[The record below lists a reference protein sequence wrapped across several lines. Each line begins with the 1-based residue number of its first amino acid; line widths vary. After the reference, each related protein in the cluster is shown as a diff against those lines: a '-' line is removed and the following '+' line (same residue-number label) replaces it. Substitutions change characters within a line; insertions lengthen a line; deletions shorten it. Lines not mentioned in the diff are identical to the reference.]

1 MAEPVTAGHRRPVGE
16 NRVTEQQR
24 FVVIGAGQA
33 AARAAKA
40 MRSAGFDGAIT
51 IIGSEPHA
59 PYERPMLSKAL
70 LLSPDA
76 PVPFVFPPQ
85 VYADLAI
92 ELRTG
97 CAATAIDRRA
107 RTVSLADGSALGYD
121 RLMLAT
127 GGRLRRLSIPGVPAG
142 DILYLRDLDESR
154 LLEARLRDRP
164 SLAVIG
170 GGFIGLEVAASAA
183 ILGCRVTVVEAADR
197 LLPRLGSPEASAAV
211 LAHHRALGIDI
222 RLNAGVDR
230 GEAGVLFLNDGSTV
244 DAQVIVA
251 GIGVVPE
258 TTLAEEAGLD
268 VDDGVLVDEFG
279 MTCDPLVFAAG
290 DITRH
295 YHPLLGRRIR
305 LESWQNAN
313 MQAEAAGRAM
323 AGVRTPYQEIPW
335 LWSDQGDLNLQMAGA
350 PAAVDRTVV
359 RGRPDGP
366 EGASIFQFDGERLVG
381 AVTLNRGKDMTMI
394 RRLLGHDALALP
406 AEQLADEAVPLRGFI
421 PARAAA

>member
-1 MAEPVTAGHRRPVGE
+1 M
-16 NRVTEQQR
+16 
-24 FVVIGAGQA
+24 IGA
-33 AARAAKA
+33 
-40 MRSAGFDGAIT
+40 
-51 IIGSEPHA
+51 EPHA

-70 LLSPDA
+70 LLSADT

-85 VYADLAI
+85 VYADLDI

-97 CAATAIDRRA
+97 CAAVAIDRSA
-107 RTVSLADGSALGYD
+107 KAVTLADGSALSYD
-121 RLMLAT
+121 GLMLAT
-127 GGRLRRLSIPGVPAG
+127 GGRLRRLAIAGVPAEA
-142 DILYLRDLDESR
+142 ILYLRDLDECR
-154 LLEARLRDRP
+154 VLEAKLRERP

-183 ILGCRVTVVEAADR
+183 VLGCRVTVIEAADR

-222 RLNAGVDR
+222 RLNASVSHGD
-230 GEAGVLFLNDGSTV
+230 GNSLVLLDGSAVAAT
-244 DAQVIVA
+244 VIVA
-251 GIGVVPE
+251 GIGVMPE
-258 TTLAEEAGLD
+258 TALAEAAGLA
-268 VDDGVLVDEFG
+268 VDDGVLVDEYG
-279 MTCDPLVFAAG
+279 ATSDPLVFAAG
-290 DITRH
+290 DVTRH

-359 RGRPDGP
+359 RGQPDGP
-366 EGASIFQFDGERLVG
+366 DGASIFQFDGERLVG

-394 RRLLGHDALALP
+394 RRLLGQDALALP
-406 AEQLADEAVPLRGFI
+406 AEQLADETVPLRGFM
-421 PARAAA
+421 RAKIAA

>member
-1 MAEPVTAGHRRPVGE
+1 M
-16 NRVTEQQR
+16 
-24 FVVIGAGQA
+24 VIGAGQA

-230 GEAGVLFLNDGSTV
+230 GEGDRLYLLDGSTV

-335 LWSDQGDLNLQMAGA
+335 LWSDQGDLNLQVAGA

>member
-1 MAEPVTAGHRRPVGE
+1 M
-16 NRVTEQQR
+16 TEQQR

-40 MRSAGFDGAIT
+40 MRSAGFGGAIT
-51 IIGSEPHA
+51 IIGSESHP

-85 VYADLAI
+85 VYADLDI
-92 ELRTG
+92 ELKTG
-97 CAATAIDRRA
+97 CAATAIDRGA
-107 RTVSLADGSALGYD
+107 RTVSLADGSTIGYD

-127 GGRLRRLSIPGVPAG
+127 GGRLRRLAIPGVAAE

-154 LLEARLRDRP
+154 VLEARLRDQP
-164 SLAVIG
+164 SLTVIG

-211 LAHHRALGIDI
+211 LAHHRRLGIDI
-222 RLNAGVDR
+222 RLNAGVNR
-230 GEAGVLFLNDGSTV
+230 GEVGVLFLNDGSTV

-258 TTLAEEAGLD
+258 TRLAEAAGLD

-279 MTCDPLVFAAG
+279 MTSDPLVFAAG

-323 AGVRTPYQEIPW
+323 AGVHTPYQEIPW

-359 RGRPDGP
+359 RGQPEGP
-366 EGASIFQFDGERLVG
+366 EGASIFQFDGDRLVG

-394 RRLLGHDALALP
+394 RRLLGHQSLALP
-406 AEQLADEAVPLRGFI
+406 VEQLADETVPLRGFI

>member
-1 MAEPVTAGHRRPVGE
+1 MSER
-16 NRVTEQQR
+16 QR
-24 FVVIGAGQA
+24 FVILGAGQA

-40 MRSAGFDGAIT
+40 MRSAGFEGALT
-51 IIGSEPHA
+51 IIGAEPHA

-70 LLSPDA
+70 LLAPDT

-85 VYADLAI
+85 TYADLDI

-97 CAATAIDRRA
+97 CAAVAIDRDR
-107 RTVSLADGSALGYD
+107 RTVSLADGATVPYD

-127 GGRLRRLSIPGVPAG
+127 GGRLRRLAIPGVPPEA
-142 DILYLRDLDESR
+142 ILYLRDLDECR
-154 LLEARLRDRP
+154 VLEARLRQRP
-164 SLAVIG
+164 SLLVIG

-183 ILGCRVTVVEAADR
+183 LLGCRVTVIETADR

-222 RLNAGVDR
+222 RLNAGVSHGD
-230 GEAGVLFLNDGSTV
+230 GASLHLTDGSTV
-244 DAQVIVA
+244 DAAVIVA

-258 TTLAEEAGLD
+258 TTLAEEAGLA
-268 VDDGVLVDEFG
+268 VEDGVLVDEYG
-279 MTCDPLVFAAG
+279 VTSDPLIFAAG
-290 DITRH
+290 DVTRH
-295 YHPLLGRRIR
+295 HHPLLGRRIR

-323 AGVRTPYQEIPW
+323 AGVRAPYQEIPW

-359 RGRPDGP
+359 RGRADGA

-394 RRLLGHDALALP
+394 RRLLGQDALALP
-406 AEQLADEAVPLRGFI
+406 AEQLADETVPLRGFM
-421 PARAAA
+421 RAKATV

>member
-1 MAEPVTAGHRRPVGE
+1 MSERQG
-16 NRVTEQQR
+16 
-24 FVVIGAGQA
+24 FVILGAGQA

-40 MRSAGFDGAIT
+40 MRSAGFEGAVT
-51 IIGSEPHA
+51 IIGAEPHA

-70 LLSPDA
+70 LLAPET

-85 VYADLAI
+85 TYAELDI
-92 ELRTG
+92 DLRTG
-97 CAATAIDRRA
+97 CAAVAIDRRA
-107 RTVSLADGSALGYD
+107 RTVSLADGSTVPYD

-127 GGRLRRLSIPGVPAG
+127 GGRLRRLFIPGIPSEA
-142 DILYLRDLDESR
+142 ILYLRELDECR
-154 LLEARLRDRP
+154 VLEAKLRGKP
-164 SLAVIG
+164 PLVVIG

-183 ILGCRVTVVEAADR
+183 MLGCRVTVIEAADR

-211 LAHHRALGIDI
+211 LAHHSALGVDI
-222 RLNAGVDR
+222 RLNASVSR
-230 GEAGVLFLNDGSTV
+230 GEEGVLFLGDGSTV

-251 GIGVVPE
+251 GIGVMPE
-258 TTLAEEAGLD
+258 TALAEEAGLA
-268 VDDGVLVDEFG
+268 VEDGVLVDEFG
-279 MTCDPLVFAAG
+279 MTSDPLIFAAG
-290 DITRH
+290 DVTRH

-359 RGRPDGP
+359 RGRAEGA
-366 EGASIFQFDGERLVG
+366 EGASIFQFDGQRLVG

-394 RRLLGHDALALP
+394 RRLLGQSALALP
-406 AEQLADEAVPLRGFI
+406 IEQLADETVPLRGFM
-421 PARAAA
+421 PGRVAA

>member
-1 MAEPVTAGHRRPVGE
+1 MS
-16 NRVTEQQR
+16 EQQR
-24 FVVIGAGQA
+24 FLVIGAGQA

-40 MRSAGFDGAIT
+40 MRSAGFEGAIT
-51 IIGSEPHA
+51 ILGAEPHA

-70 LLSPDA
+70 LLAPTT
-76 PVPFVFPPQ
+76 PVPFVYPPQ
-85 VYADLAI
+85 TYTELDI
-92 ELRTG
+92 DLRTG
-97 CAATAIDRRA
+97 CAAVAIDRCA
-107 RTVSLADGSALGYD
+107 RTVSLADGSTVPYD
-121 RLMLAT
+121 GLMIAT
-127 GGRLRRLSIPGVPAG
+127 GGRLRRLSIPGVPSEA
-142 DILYLRDLDESR
+142 ILYLRDLDECR
-154 LLEARLRDRP
+154 VLEAKLRKVP
-164 SLAVIG
+164 SLVVIG

-183 ILGCRVTVVEAADR
+183 MLGCRVRVIEAADR

-211 LAHHRALGIDI
+211 LAHHRALGVDI
-222 RLNAGVDR
+222 RLNASVSR
-230 GEAGVLFLNDGSTV
+230 GEDGVLFLNDGATV

-251 GIGVVPE
+251 GIGVMPE
-258 TTLAEEAGLD
+258 TALAQEAGLA
-268 VDDGVLVDEFG
+268 VEDGVLVDEFG
-279 MTCDPLVFAAG
+279 MTSDPLIFAAG
-290 DITRH
+290 DVTRH

-359 RGRPDGP
+359 RGRPEGP
-366 EGASIFQFDGERLVG
+366 EGASIFQFDGQRLVG

-394 RRLLGHDALALP
+394 RRLLGQHTLARP
-406 AEQLADEAVPLRGFI
+406 IEQLADETVPLRGFM

>member
-1 MAEPVTAGHRRPVGE
+1 MS
-16 NRVTEQQR
+16 EQQR
-24 FVVIGAGQA
+24 FLVIGAGQA

-40 MRSAGFDGAIT
+40 MRSAGFEGAVT
-51 IIGSEPHA
+51 IIGAEPHA

-70 LLSPDA
+70 LLAPDA

-85 VYADLAI
+85 TYADLAI

-97 CAATAIDRRA
+97 CAAVAIDRRA
-107 RTVSLADGSALGYD
+107 RTVSLADGSALPYD

-127 GGRLRRLSIPGVPAG
+127 GGRLRRLSVSGVPSEA
-142 DILYLRDLDESR
+142 ILYLRDLDECR
-154 LLEARLRDRP
+154 VLEGKLRDRP

-183 ILGCRVTVVEAADR
+183 ILGCRVTVIEAADR

-222 RLNAGVDR
+222 RLNAGVSR
-230 GEAGVLFLNDGSTV
+230 GEGDVLFLNDGSTV
-244 DAQVIVA
+244 GAQVIVA

-258 TTLAEEAGLD
+258 TALAEGAGLA

-279 MTCDPLVFAAG
+279 MTSDPLIFAAG
-290 DITRH
+290 DVTRH

-359 RGRPDGP
+359 RGQPDGAA
-366 EGASIFQFDGERLVG
+366 GATIFQFDGERLVG

-394 RRLLGHDALALP
+394 RRLLGQNALALP
-406 AEQLADEAVPLRGFI
+406 IEQLADETVPLRGFM

>member
-1 MAEPVTAGHRRPVGE
+1 MS
-16 NRVTEQQR
+16 EQQR

-40 MRSAGFDGAIT
+40 MRSAGFAGAIT
-51 IIGSEPHA
+51 ILGAEPHA

-70 LLSPDA
+70 LLSSDT

-85 VYADLAI
+85 VYDDLAI

-97 CAATAIDRRA
+97 CAALAVDRGA
-107 RTVSLADGSALGYD
+107 RTVALADGSAVAYD

-127 GGRLRRLSIPGVPAG
+127 GGRLRRLSIAGVPPAA
-142 DILYLRDLDESR
+142 IHYLRDLDESR
-154 LLEARLRDRP
+154 ALEARLRERP

-183 ILGCRVTVVEAADR
+183 MLGCRVTVIEAADR

-222 RLNAGVDR
+222 RLGAGVSR
-230 GEAGVLFLNDGSTV
+230 GDGDTLLLVDGSSI
-244 DAQVIVA
+244 DAGVIVA
-251 GIGVVPE
+251 GIGVAPE
-258 TTLAEEAGLD
+258 TALAEQAGLA
-268 VDDGVLVDEFG
+268 VDDGVLVDEYG
-279 MTCDPLVFAAG
+279 TTSDPLIFAAG
-290 DITRH
+290 DVTRH

-366 EGASIFQFDGERLVG
+366 DGASIFQFDGQRLVG

-394 RRLLGHDALALP
+394 RRLLGQDALALP
-406 AEQLADEAVPLRGFI
+406 AEQLADEAVPLRGFV
-421 PARAAA
+421 PARVAA

>member
-1 MAEPVTAGHRRPVGE
+1 MSER
-16 NRVTEQQR
+16 QR
-24 FVVIGAGQA
+24 FVILGGGQA
-33 AARAAKA
+33 AARTAKA
-40 MRSAGFDGAIT
+40 MRGAGFDGAIT
-51 IIGSEPHA
+51 IIGAEPHA

-70 LLSPDA
+70 LLAPET

-85 VYADLAI
+85 TYADLDI

-97 CAATAIDRRA
+97 CAGLFIDRRA
-107 RTVSLADGSALGYD
+107 QTVSLADGSAVSYD
-121 RLMLAT
+121 RLMIAT
-127 GGRLRRLSIPGVPAG
+127 GGRLRRLSIPGVPSEA
-142 DILYLRDLDESR
+142 ILYLRDLDECR
-154 LLEARLRDRP
+154 ALEAKLRAKP
-164 SLAVIG
+164 SLVVIG

-183 ILGCRVTVVEAADR
+183 MLGCRVTVIEAADR

-222 RLNAGVDR
+222 RLNTGVSR
-230 GEAGVLFLNDGSTV
+230 GEGDILFLHDGSTV

-258 TTLAEEAGLD
+258 TALAEEAGLG

-279 MTCDPLVFAAG
+279 MTSDPLIFAAG
-290 DITRH
+290 DVTRH
-295 YHPLLGRRIR
+295 FHPLLGRRIR

-323 AGVRTPYQEIPW
+323 AGVQTPYQEIPW

-359 RGRPDGP
+359 RGQPDGA

-394 RRLLGHDALALP
+394 RRLLGQNALALP
-406 AEQLADEAVPLRGFI
+406 IEQLADETVPLRGFM

>member
-1 MAEPVTAGHRRPVGE
+1 MS
-16 NRVTEQQR
+16 EQQQC
-24 FVVIGAGQA
+24 VVLGGGQA

-40 MRSAGFDGAIT
+40 MRSAGFAGAIT
-51 IIGSEPHA
+51 IISAEQHA

-70 LLSPDA
+70 LLARDT
-76 PVPFVFPPQ
+76 PVPFVFPSQ
-85 VYADLAI
+85 TYADLGI

-97 CAATAIDRRA
+97 CAAVAIDRSA
-107 RTVSLADGSALGYD
+107 RTVSLADGSAVPYD

-127 GGRLRRLSIPGVPAG
+127 GGRLRRLSLPGVPSEE
-142 DILYLRDLDESR
+142 ILYLRDLDECR
-154 LLEARLRDRP
+154 VLEAKLRERP
-164 SLAVIG
+164 SLVVIG

-183 ILGCRVTVVEAADR
+183 ILGCGVTVIEAADR

-222 RLNAGVDR
+222 RLNAGVSHKDGTGLR
-230 GEAGVLFLNDGSTV
+230 LIDGSIV
-244 DAQVIVA
+244 DAAVIVA

-258 TTLAEEAGLD
+258 TSLAESAGLL

-279 MTCDPLVFAAG
+279 ATSDPLIFAAG
-290 DITRH
+290 DVTRH

-359 RGRPDGP
+359 RGRPDGAD
-366 EGASIFQFDGERLVG
+366 GASIFQFDGERLVG

-394 RRLLGHDALALP
+394 RRLLGQDDLALP
-406 AEQLADEAVPLRGFI
+406 IEQLADETVPLRGFMR
-421 PARAAA
+421 ARATA